1 MDRNPMED
9 LKEVTHQAIRV
20 PADLVARIDAAIPLV
35 EADPDLRG
43 MLPRVSRAAVL
54 RVLVIRGLASLEAKQ
69 KRSKA

>member
-1 MDRNPMED
+1 MEETKD
-9 LKEVTHQAIRV
+9 ATHQAIRI

-54 RVLVIRGLASLEAKQ
+54 RLLVIRGLASLEAKQ
-69 KRSKA
+69 RRTKA